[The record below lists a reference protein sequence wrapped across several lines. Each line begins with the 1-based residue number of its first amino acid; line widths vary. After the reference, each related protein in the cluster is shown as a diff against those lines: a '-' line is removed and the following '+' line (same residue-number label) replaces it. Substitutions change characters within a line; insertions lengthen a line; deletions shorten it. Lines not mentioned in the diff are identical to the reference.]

1 MNPNYLKILGFVIF
15 NLSYMNNM
23 ALKEGACIL
32 FFRPRTRPKISL
44 QCFALYF
51 LCSKAKHCRNV
62 LGRVLRRK
70 NKIQKLSFRF
80 ITGVTKPPDYEVN
93 TFFLCL
99 FISVYID
106 IFPWS
111 RWNSVTS
118 YLDNYCL
125 SDLRWCK
132 VSKQEEPKT
141 PCGRKYNLSNWG

>member
-1 MNPNYLKILGFVIF
+1 
-15 NLSYMNNM
+15 M

-62 LGRVLRRK
+62 LGRVLGRK

-106 IFPWS
+106 IFP
-111 RWNSVTS
+111 
-118 YLDNYCL
+118 
-125 SDLRWCK
+125 
-132 VSKQEEPKT
+132 
-141 PCGRKYNLSNWG
+141 